1 MFINY
6 SNFILFLVFLL
17 ISVSCETAPEAYQQ
31 SLSSFP
37 YDLKNPD
44 LNVKLDQNLT
54 ETSALSL
61 SPNGELL
68 LTLNDE
74 EGKLF
79 YIRKKD
85 GKIEQEV
92 DFGKKGDYEGV
103 ELVNDL
109 VYVIESKGDIHEI
122 GIAGKEKKSYKQ
134 YKTFLKTEDDIEGLG
149 YDAEQNQLLLA
160 CKSCRKRYD
169 DQRVIYGF
177 DLTTKE
183 LKKEPVRRIY
193 KDSLQQFLSQ
203 QTEINFMIHKML
215 AKSFAPSAI
224 AIHPISKDWYVLSSV
239 GKMLVVLDA
248 KGNIKHIEKLSPKL
262 VKQPEGLCFDTDG
275 TLYMTSEGDGG
286 KGRLLRYDFG

>member
-1 MFINY
+1 MSINN
-6 SNFILFLVFLL
+6 SILFSLFTLSLVLT
-17 ISVSCETAPEAYQQ
+17 SCETSSGAYQQ
-31 SLSSFP
+31 GFSSFP

-44 LNVKLDQNLT
+44 LNAKLDKDLT

-61 SPNGELL
+61 SSNDELL

-79 YIRKKD
+79 YIRKED
-85 GKIEQEV
+85 GMIEKKV

-103 ELVNDL
+103 ELVNGL
-109 VYVIESKGDIHEI
+109 VYIIESKGDIHEI
-122 GIAGKEKKSYKQ
+122 GIEGKEKKSDEQ

-169 DQRVIYGF
+169 DERVIFGF
-177 DLTTKE
+177 DLATKE
-183 LKKEPVRRIY
+183 LKEEPVRRIH
-193 KDSLQQFLSQ
+193 KDSLRQFMRQ
-203 QTEINFMIHKML
+203 QTNINFMIHKML

-224 AIHPISKDWYVLSSV
+224 AIHPITKDWYVLSSV
-239 GKMLVVLDA
+239 GKMLVVLDTNGSV
-248 KGNIKHIEKLSPKL
+248 KYIEKLSPKL
-262 VKQPEGLCFDTDG
+262 VKQPEGLCFDTNG

-286 KGRLLRYDFG
+286 KGRLLRYDFR

>member
-1 MFINY
+1 MSTHNSMLGLIY
-6 SNFILFLVFLL
+6 SFLL
-17 ISVSCETAPEAYQQ
+17 LLASCEVASETYQQ
-31 SLSSFP
+31 SLSNFP

-44 LNVKLDQNLT
+44 LKVKLDKDLT

-61 SPNGELL
+61 SPNEELL

-85 GKIEQEV
+85 GKIEKEV

-103 ELVNDL
+103 ELVNGL
-109 VYVIESKGDIHEI
+109 IYIIESKGDIHEI
-122 GIAGKEKKSYKQ
+122 GIEEEEKKSDEL

-169 DQRVIYGF
+169 DERVIYGF
-177 DLTTKE
+177 DLATKE
-183 LKKEPVRRIY
+183 LKEKPVRRIH
-193 KDSLQQFLSQ
+193 KDSMRQFLRQ
-203 QTEINFMIHKML
+203 HTNINSMIHKML

-224 AIHPISKDWYVLSSV
+224 AIHPITRDWYVLSSV
-239 GKMLVVLDA
+239 GKMLVVLDTN
-248 KGNIKHIEKLSPKL
+248 GSIKYIEKLSPKL
-262 VKQPEGLCFDTDG
+262 VKQPEGLCFDTNG
-275 TLYMTSEGDGG
+275 TLYMTSEGDGS
-286 KGRLLRYDFG
+286 KGRMLRYDFK